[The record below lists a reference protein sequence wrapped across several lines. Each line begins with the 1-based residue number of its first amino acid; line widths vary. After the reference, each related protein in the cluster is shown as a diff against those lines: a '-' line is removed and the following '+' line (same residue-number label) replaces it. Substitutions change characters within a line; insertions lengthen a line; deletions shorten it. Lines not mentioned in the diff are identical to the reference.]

1 MLLTFQINDNQ
12 DSIEILFD
20 KEGLDFLKNLIDK
33 NWYEPICKA
42 DGLYDFDHEHLL
54 SKDWGGDELTPEQ
67 FEKII
72 FSKTEHPTECNLT
85 PHKIINFSG
94 FSYYSFRIFSGTLH
108 ATDKVLLYFK

>member
-54 SKDWGGDELTPEQ
+54 SKDWGGDELTPE
-67 FEKII
+67 FTSEDSKKIESVKIVYLGKNGKKII
-72 FSKTEHPTECNLT
+72 S
-85 PHKIINFSG
+85 
-94 FSYYSFRIFSGTLH
+94 
-108 ATDKVLLYFK
+108 

>member
-1 MLLTFQINDNQ
+1 MNFIELVVSKPTAIGLDEEMLLDR
-12 DSIEILFD
+12 IEVIGNGTLSLSTLSLF
-20 KEGLDFLKNLIDK
+20 N
-33 NWYEPICKA
+33 
-42 DGLYDFDHEHLL
+42 
-54 SKDWGGDELTPEQ
+54 GDELTPEQ

-72 FSKTEHPTECNLT
+72 FSKTEHPTECILT